1 MYVNL
6 SVLDLEILDARELN
20 IEGWHNQDLRSYQYL
35 HWFSRRKTSCWAWCG
50 GYSGG
55 ACGQSEGGWC
65 CLVTEFT
72 SYQAVFF
79 FELWYRMT
87 ISLNLFDWFVLFV
100 HFIMGSWAPAGSRNC
115 ALGANHGYPA
125 GRADELWRLQNVQ
138 LAKSNIRNQT
148 DQAMPFSYLVLR
160 GSATSLAGLHLFLNY
175 GWISYLKTLQNKIH
189 GSLSCPH
196 KLLGCP

>member
-1 MYVNL
+1 MYFNL

-20 IEGWHNQDLRSYQYL
+20 IEGWQNQDLRSYQYL
-35 HWFSRRKTSCWAWCG
+35 HWFPRRKTSCWTRCG

-72 SYQAVFF
+72 RYQAIFF
-79 FELWYRMT
+79 YEM
-87 ISLNLFDWFVLFV
+87 SLNLFDWFALLCSLF
-100 HFIMGSWAPAGSRNC
+100 MESWAPAGSRNC

-148 DQAMPFSYLVLR
+148 DQAVPFNTWS
-160 GSATSLAGLHLFLNY
+160 
-175 GWISYLKTLQNKIH
+175 
-189 GSLSCPH
+189 
-196 KLLGCP
+196 